1 MQDHK
6 KNVQHFRPLFRL
18 MQARISFVDDKFMQ
32 AKLNIILSKLASGV
46 HPTTDE
52 ILEIRILFQGEPY
65 HLNCLYPRHKVGRFN
80 RDKHL
85 SVYTYSLAHL

>member
-1 MQDHK
+1 
-6 KNVQHFRPLFRL
+6 

-65 HLNCLYPRHKVGRFN
+65 HLNCLYPRHKVGGLN